1 MRATFLLLIY
11 TLIVILVAP
20 ALLVCWVLGLREPL
34 MAIGRW
40 AMLHV
45 GFVPVD
51 RKGESGGKKSIEKAA
66 RLLCIV
72 I

>member
-1 MRATFLLLIY
+1 MRASFLLLIY
-11 TLIVILVAP
+11 TLIVILV
-20 ALLVCWVLGLREPL
+20 CWVLGLRQPL

-66 RLLCIV
+66 SLLCIV